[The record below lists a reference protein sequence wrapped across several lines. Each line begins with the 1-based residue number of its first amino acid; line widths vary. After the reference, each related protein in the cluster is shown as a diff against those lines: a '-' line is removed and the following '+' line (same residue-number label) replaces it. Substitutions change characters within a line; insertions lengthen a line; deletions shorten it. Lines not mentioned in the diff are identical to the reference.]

1 MENLKVIESVEV
13 LDTINTSEINIAVAT
28 AKQYPRNMMK
38 AKDEIYQLATTSRDT
53 AEACFY
59 AIPRAGKTIEGPSV
73 RLAEI
78 INYCYGNINSAVRV
92 VSNDG
97 KKITSQAVAFD
108 IERNNRIMVEV
119 SRRITDK
126 DGKTFTQDIQ
136 VVTGNAAG
144 SIAWRNAIFR
154 LIPNA
159 VWIDIQDQIKK
170 FIVGDG
176 KEMLKRRDSLIKKFN
191 DMGITTEVLLKRM
204 NLVDVKAINSD
215 IMIKLFGVLTALN
228 EGSSTVE
235 DVFGITPAKT
245 DSQDLED
252 DTPADGKLPLK

>member
-126 DGKTFTQDIQ
+126 DGKTFTQDMQ

-159 VWIDIQDQIKK
+159 VWIDIQEQIKK

-176 KEMLKRRDSLIKKFN
+176 KEMLKRWDSLIKKFN

-235 DVFGITPAKT
+235 DVFGIAPAKT